1 MPFVGIT
8 EENTEMKVRL
18 MALLFIIALALGL
31 PLAASAGPAS
41 GVDTDLD
48 GVQDPFDNC
57 SGVPNADQAD
67 ADHDG
72 CGDACTEPITCDSSG
87 DTAVGVPDFQ
97 AISAQFGADCSGGGG
112 PGHGCTAD
120 CDGDSK
126 VGVPDF
132 QAISSEFG
140 NVTGQSGI
148 TTAQC
153 NPSTCQCTPQ

>member
-1 MPFVGIT
+1 MPFVGNT

-18 MALLFIIALALGL
+18 MALLFIISLVLGL

-57 SGVPNADQAD
+57 TFVPNAGQAD

-72 CGDACTEPITCDSSG
+72 CGDACTASITCDATG

-97 AISAQFGADCSGGGG
+97 ALGAQFGAECDVFD

-120 CDGDSK
+120 CTGDQK

-132 QAISSEFG
+132 QAFGNEFG
-140 NVTGQSGI
+140 NKVGESGI

-153 NPSTCQCTPQ
+153 NPSTCICTPQ